1 MARHWLSTA
10 QNQSQ
15 KTWEELIRSIPAKGN
30 DNAHQQQDEDSVLLW
45 VAPETFGS
53 SVKAEISNNSRSSSE
68 EKLWLQTSLQ
78 NEPNR
83 NREKERESRR

>member
-1 MARHWLSTA
+1 MDISVARHWLSTA

-15 KTWEELIRSIPAKGN
+15 KTWEELTRRSVPAKGN
-30 DNAHQQQDEDSVLLW
+30 DSAHQQQDEDSVLLW

-68 EKLWLQTSLQ
+68 EKLRLQTSL
-78 NEPNR
+78 
-83 NREKERESRR
+83 